1 MIRIRNREGATLM
14 NVEVKNLSKVFGNQ
28 IVLSDLNLEVNNG
41 DICCLLGKNGAGKTT
56 LINIIINLIMPDSGS
71 VFYDSKSYSYIPV
84 DIKRRIGVLSEANPV
99 IEELTAGQFLRLS
112 GKLYQLDSDKI
123 EQRIG
128 DLLSWFFDNPEKV
141 NTKRLSAFSTGMK
154 KKIGLIAAVLH
165 IPDLLIL
172 DEPFSG
178 LDPLAAR
185 QCTDFINLY
194 KNEQRTIFLASHDL
208 RYVEQIATKVVVL
221 DKQQFVFKGPLN
233 DFTANGADQID
244 RVLLE
249 LLQPGGQKNINP
261 EWL

>member
-1 MIRIRNREGATLM
+1 M
-14 NVEVKNLSKVFGNQ
+14 NVEVKNLSKAFGKQ
-28 IVLSDLNLEVNNG
+28 TILSDINIELRNG
-41 DICCLLGKNGAGKTT
+41 EICCLLGKNGAGKTT
-56 LINIIINLIMPDSGS
+56 LINIIINLITPDSGS
-71 VFYDSKSYSYIPV
+71 VFYDSQSYSHIPV
-84 DIKRRIGVLSEANPV
+84 DIKRRIGILSETNPV

-123 EQRIG
+123 KQRIG

-141 NTKRLSAFSTGMK
+141 RTKRLSGFSTGMK

-165 IPDLLIL
+165 TPELLIL

-185 QCTDFINLY
+185 ECVDFISLY
-194 KNEQRTIFLASHDL
+194 KNEQRTVFLASHDL
-208 RYVEQIATKVVVL
+208 SYVEQVATKVVVL
-221 DKQQFVFKGPLN
+221 DKQQFVFKGPLS

-244 RVLLE
+244 GVLLE
-249 LLQPGGQKNINP
+249 LLQPEDQKNINP